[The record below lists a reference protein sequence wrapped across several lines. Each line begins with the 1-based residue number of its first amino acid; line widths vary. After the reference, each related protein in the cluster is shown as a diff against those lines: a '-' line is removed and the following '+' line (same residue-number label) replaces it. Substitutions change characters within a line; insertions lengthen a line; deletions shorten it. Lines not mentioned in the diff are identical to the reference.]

1 MLSERLD
8 SRWLTAAALFGL
20 AALAAALYLPYLGNP
35 PVFDDKIF
43 FSGYRHS
50 EYAQFPLGLGLRFP
64 PYFSLAYVQIMFGSI
79 EAHRIVGL
87 ALHAGCAWAL
97 YGLLRAL
104 ELKVPAAFGGAA
116 MFAVHPVA
124 VYGAGYLTQRSIV
137 VATLFALLALILFL
151 RGLRSGR
158 LSDALAAAVLYSL
171 SVLSKEHAIL
181 LPAAAAAMVPLT
193 SAPRRY
199 VIRYCGLFLAA
210 CAPAAI
216 LVVLYSRGVIGVVY
230 EPHFPAIAAQVAA
243 EAAADALASPWFG
256 SALAQMALFFK
267 YLFVWLVPSTG
278 DMSLDIRVDFA
289 DLWRPA
295 VALPAVLFF
304 AATPLA
310 CSVLILRRSRFAV
323 PAWGLLYVWLLF
335 SLELSAVRFQEPF
348 VLYRSYLWMPGLAVF
363 AAWALDRFSLRVAFA
378 VLVPALLVLGWQAR
392 DRLQILSSGLATWE
406 DAAAKLPVDP
416 VPGGYRTL
424 YELGREY
431 LYAGRPEDA
440 IDVTER
446 CIRQYPRVFDCA
458 FARAAIQIEMR
469 QYERALPSML
479 HAISLRPDD
488 PLARLHLGWV
498 LENLGCRKEAMT
510 QYRISRAIGL
520 KGAEHRLQSIETPG
534 KGVLPP
540 SREGRQVDCAVLLA
554 RHPIPKSGYTP

>member
-1 MLSERLD
+1 MLTERFD
-8 SRWLTAAALFGL
+8 SRWLTVAALVGV

-64 PYFSLAYVQIMFGSI
+64 PYFSLAYVQVMFGSI

-87 ALHAGCAWAL
+87 ALHAACAWAL

-104 ELKVPAAFGGAA
+104 ELRQHAAFGGAA
-116 MFAVHPVA
+116 IFAVHPVA

-137 VATLFALLALILFL
+137 VATLFGLLALILFL

-158 LSDALAAAVLYSL
+158 ISDALAAAVLYSL

-181 LPAAAAAMVPLT
+181 LPAAAVAMVPLT
-193 SAPRRY
+193 RAPLPY
-199 VIRYCGLFLAA
+199 VIRYAGLFLAA

-216 LVVLYSRGVIGVVY
+216 LVVLYSRGIIGVVY

-267 YLFVWLVPSTG
+267 YLFVWLVPSTS

-289 DLWRPA
+289 DVWKPA

-310 CSVLILRRSRFAV
+310 CGMLILRRSGFAV
-323 PAWGLLYVWLLF
+323 PAWGLLYAWLLF
-335 SLELSAVRFQEPF
+335 SLELSVVRFQEPF
-348 VLYRSYLWMPGLAVF
+348 VLYRSYLWAPGIAVF
-363 AAWALDRFSLRVAFA
+363 AAWALDRFSPRVAIA

-392 DRLQILSSGLATWE
+392 DRLQTFSSGVATWE
-406 DAAAKLPVDP
+406 DAVFKLPTEP
-416 VPGGYRTL
+416 VPGGYRAM

-431 LYAGRPEDA
+431 LYAERPVEA
-440 IDVTER
+440 VDVVER

-458 FARAAIQIEMR
+458 FARAAIQIETR
-469 QYERALPSML
+469 QYEQALPSVL
-479 HAISLRPDD
+479 YAISLRPSD
-488 PLARLHLGWV
+488 AASRMHLGWV
-498 LENLGCRKEAMT
+498 LENLGCRKEALA
-510 QYRISRAIGL
+510 QYRVSVQLGSKA
-520 KGAEHRLQSIETPG
+520 AEYRLQSNETPG
-534 KGVLPP
+534 KGLLPP
-540 SREGRQVDCAVLLA
+540 TRERRQVDCTALLT
-554 RHPIPKSGYTP
+554 RNSIPKPG